1 MFAGVSLSSLIIKQ
15 RSPLFCRLKGFP
27 NLINT
32 GRNNNNK
39 SINNGNMAS
48 SVLSYFL
55 QSREHGWMRGGKSCA
70 RGAHVA
76 GFPCVDGAEGGGGTK
91 NYRGDDIHCS
101 LRVITRRLSIPR
113 PSRWSTQVKRMPCVS
128 SVFTLKDG
136 TQTSKRATVTIA
148 WPPDSLSVHRQ
159 TWPDSHPKY
168 HSQTPLH
175 SHARAH
181 RCLSGLLTSWSPS
194 HSPAGLSFTPCP
206 RDHPRQHP
214 ERDRRGEVIGEKAT
228 VIVPSVADQH
238 IHFPNSGRFINK
250 CTLEEELKKQKKQ
263 KNNQKNKSHIVC
275 HQSFLQACVQ
285 AEISSVTD

>member
-1 MFAGVSLSSLIIKQ
+1 MVTWPPVSC
-15 RSPLFCRLKGFP
+15 RTFCRAE
-27 NLINT
+27 
-32 GRNNNNK
+32 
-39 SINNGNMAS
+39 NMAGCGGES
-48 SVLSYFL
+48 HVRAALVSPVF
-55 QSREHGWMRGGKSCA
+55 RGWSG
-70 RGAHVA
+70 
-76 GFPCVDGAEGGGGTK
+76 GGGGTK

-181 RCLSGLLTSWSPS
+181 RCLSGLLTS
-194 HSPAGLSFTPCP
+194 
-206 RDHPRQHP
+206 
-214 ERDRRGEVIGEKAT
+214 
-228 VIVPSVADQH
+228 
-238 IHFPNSGRFINK
+238 
-250 CTLEEELKKQKKQ
+250 
-263 KNNQKNKSHIVC
+263 
-275 HQSFLQACVQ
+275 
-285 AEISSVTD
+285 